1 MRASRTSEAA
11 RERPAHQSENRG
23 APRVSRDGVAPRT
36 NGEGWRG
43 PGPLQPNGARARPPI
58 SLVALLAG
66 LLALAGHPDV
76 GGAHAALVSSVPAAR
91 ATLSASPPRITLTF
105 NERLEPAYA
114 RVSVWD
120 AAGAQVDLK
129 DAALDRDN
137 PKVLGVSLP
146 PLAQGR
152 YTVRYRVLSV
162 DGHVVEASF
171 GFSVGPG
178 RRP

>member
-1 MRASRTSEAA
+1 VSGLAA
-11 RERPAHQSENRG
+11 
-23 APRVSRDGVAPRT
+23 
-36 NGEGWRG
+36 
-43 PGPLQPNGARARPPI
+43 
-58 SLVALLAG
+58 ALLAG
-66 LLALAGHPDV
+66 LLAALGAPDP
-76 GGAHAALVSSVPAAR
+76 GEAHAALVSSVPAAR
-91 ATLSASPPRITLTF
+91 ATVGTAPPRVILTF

-114 RVSVWD
+114 RVSVWN

-146 PLAQGR
+146 PLGAGG

-162 DGHVVEASF
+162 DGHLVEASF
-171 GFSVGPG
+171 SFRVGPG